1 MKKALVLGS
10 GGMIGHQLTTYL
22 VNNGYWV
29 RGVDLHYPE
38 FNDSKANEFIIGDLR
53 NPSIISQ
60 VMFAPEQHQIENDK
74 DSFDIVFQLAA
85 QMGGSL
91 YVFTKMND
99 STIIH
104 DSLLINLNVANF
116 ASKFG
121 VKKLFFSSSACA
133 YSEKFQV
140 GLDSPSLNENMV
152 WDGKPD
158 SVYGI
163 EKLAAEEVYD
173 SFRRNNN
180 LNVFIA
186 RFHNIFSTE
195 CTYFGGREKYPAAIC
210 KKVAEA
216 TDGGEIEVF
225 GDGENQRSF
234 LWIDECIEGV
244 MRLIESDYHHPINI
258 GSDELISV
266 NDLAKMV
273 IEISGKKLTIKN
285 IPSDAVGV
293 RGRNSDNTL
302 IQQVLG
308 WQPTASLKS
317 GMEKLYSWINKQVNP

>member
-1 MKKALVLGS
+1 MKKALVLGA

-38 FNDSKANEFIIGDLR
+38 FNDSNANEFIIGDLR
-53 NPSIISQ
+53 NPSIVSQ

-104 DSLLINLNVANF
+104 DSLLINLNVANY

-133 YSEKFQV
+133 YSEKFQND
-140 GLDSPSLNENMV
+140 LDRNSLNESMV

-216 TDGGEIEVF
+216 PEGGEIEVF
-225 GDGENQRSF
+225 GDGQNQRSF

-285 IPSDAVGV
+285 IPSNAVGV

-302 IQQVLG
+302 IQEVLG
-308 WQPTASLKS
+308 WQPTASLRS
-317 GMEKLYSWINKQVNP
+317 GMEKLYSWIDKQVNP